1 MVKLKSAAKLYA
13 LSVALPLTMF
23 TGMAS
28 ACTPN
33 CVDGTNHNNLVTTW
47 NGGDTFTIKTKNGAP
62 LCNDLTLYGSSYVLT
77 NPAYKG
83 GLFGAP
89 GSYPQSLFKT
99 VTTTLPKDK
108 KDLKVTVTVPLS
120 PCGNQQV
127 DLYYGPEI
135 KTVGAA
141 GHGSQYINGNI
152 ITPFNKTT
160 CTPGQGG
167 GPTPPVTPPI
177 TPTPTTTTTPT
188 PPAVVASATTVAP
201 VATVAPAATLSD
213 TGTNTTVTSLLA
225 SAFIAAAAFVVSRR
239 TKVSE

>member
-77 NPAYKG
+77 NPAYAG

-89 GSYPQSLFKT
+89 GSYPQSLYKT

-167 GPTPPVTPPI
+167 GPTTTGTTPG
-177 TPTPTTTTTPT
+177 TPTTTSTPVAPST
-188 PPAVVASATTVAP
+188 PAVEAASTVAP
-201 VATVAPAATLSD
+201 VATLSD
-213 TGTNTTVTSLLA
+213 TGTSTVATSVLA
-225 SAFIAAAAFVVSRR
+225 SALIAAAAFVVSRR